1 MEIWISIRPPIP
13 EAGHEARAV
22 AAPRHGSLASGLMAR
37 NVEIK
42 ARVVDLETV
51 RRHACALTQAPAEVI
66 SQIDTFF
73 VVPKGRLK
81 VRQFADGSGEL
92 IAYDRAD
99 HAGPKESSYTVAS
112 TDDARALCD
121 ALGRALHVR
130 GRVVKRRELFLVGR
144 TRVHLDVVEQLGA
157 FVELE
162 VVLRDGEPTEAG
174 EREAH
179 ELMRRLGIENECLV
193 PTAYIDLLEQS

>member
-1 MEIWISIRPPIP
+1 
-13 EAGHEARAV
+13 
-22 AAPRHGSLASGLMAR
+22 MAR

-42 ARVVDLETV
+42 ARVQSLDAI
-51 RRHACALTQAPAEVI
+51 RRLVTDVVTSPPELI

-73 VVPKGRLK
+73 VVPRGRLK

-99 HAGPKESSYTVAS
+99 QAGPKASSYTLVSCA
-112 TDDARALCD
+112 DANALC
-121 ALGRALHVR
+121 AVLSRLVAVK

-144 TRVHLDVVEQLGA
+144 TRVHLDDVERLGT

-162 VVLRDGEPTEAG
+162 VVLRDGDSIEDGQQEAW
-174 EREAH
+174 
-179 ELMRRLGIENECLV
+179 ELMRRLGIAPESLV
-193 PTAYIDLLEQS
+193 SSAYVDLLEKL

>member
-1 MEIWISIRPPIP
+1 
-13 EAGHEARAV
+13 V
-22 AAPRHGSLASGLMAR
+22 AR

-42 ARVVDLETV
+42 ARIQSLDAIRRLVTDVVTSPPEL
-51 RRHACALTQAPAEVI
+51 I

-73 VVPKGRLK
+73 VVPRGRLK

-99 HAGPKESSYTVAS
+99 QAGPKASSYTLVSCA
-112 TDDARALCD
+112 DANALC
-121 ALGRALHVR
+121 AVLSRLVAVT

-144 TRVHLDVVEQLGA
+144 TRVHLDDVERLGT

-162 VVLRDGEPTEAG
+162 VVLRDGDSIEDGQQEAW
-174 EREAH
+174 
-179 ELMRRLGIENECLV
+179 ELMRRLGIAPESLV
-193 PTAYIDLLEQS
+193 SSAYVDLLEKL

>member
-1 MEIWISIRPPIP
+1 
-13 EAGHEARAV
+13 V
-22 AAPRHGSLASGLMAR
+22 AR

-42 ARVVDLETV
+42 ARIQSLDAI
-51 RRHACALTQAPAEVI
+51 RRLVTDVLTSPPELI

-73 VVPKGRLK
+73 VVPRGRLK

-99 HAGPKESSYTVAS
+99 QAGPKASSYTLVSCA
-112 TDDARALCD
+112 DANALC
-121 ALGRALHVR
+121 AVLSRLVAVK

-144 TRVHLDVVEQLGA
+144 TRVHLDDVERLGT

-162 VVLRDGEPTEAG
+162 VVLRDGDSIEDGQQEAW
-174 EREAH
+174 
-179 ELMRRLGIENECLV
+179 ELMRRLGIAPESLV
-193 PTAYIDLLEQS
+193 SSAYVDLLEKL

>member
-1 MEIWISIRPPIP
+1 
-13 EAGHEARAV
+13 
-22 AAPRHGSLASGLMAR
+22 MAR

-42 ARVVDLETV
+42 ARVRDLEV
-51 RRHACALTQAPAEVI
+51 LRRRASELTPAPAEVI

-73 VVPKGRLK
+73 VVPSGRLK

-99 HAGPKESSYTVAS
+99 HGGPMESSYTVVPI
-112 TDDARALCD
+112 DDARALCE
-121 ALGRALHVR
+121 ALGRALAVR

-144 TRVHLDVVEQLGA
+144 TRVHLDVVERLGT

-162 VVLRDGEPTEAG
+162 VVLRDGERTEAG

-179 ELMRRLGIENECLV
+179 DLMLLLGVAEECLV
-193 PTAYIDLLEQS
+193 ASAYIDLLEQS

>member
-1 MEIWISIRPPIP
+1 
-13 EAGHEARAV
+13 V
-22 AAPRHGSLASGLMAR
+22 AR

-42 ARVVDLETV
+42 ARVQSLDAI
-51 RRHACALTQAPAEVI
+51 RRLVIALTSSPPELI

-73 VVPKGRLK
+73 VVPRGRLK

-99 HAGPKESSYTVAS
+99 QAGPKASSYTVVSCA
-112 TDDARALCD
+112 DANALC
-121 ALGRALHVR
+121 AVLSRLVAVR

-144 TRVHLDVVEQLGA
+144 TRVHLDDVERLGT

-162 VVLRDGEPTEAG
+162 VVLRDEESIEDGQ
-174 EREAH
+174 REAH
-179 ELMRRLGIENECLV
+179 ELMRRLGIAPESLV
-193 PTAYIDLLEQS
+193 SSAYVDLLEQV